1 MRILIVGEKGRP
13 HALAGALETEGVDV
27 ERPPKG
33 AFGAPHDDQVGELAA
48 ALLAFERL
56 FADGAPD
63 AVLLVSTSN
72 LALAAVLVASK
83 LQIPVAGLEEGA
95 PGEAELNRRLI
106 EQLADRTVAAD
117 AETIAASLRELIGS

>member
-13 HALAGALETEGVDV
+13 DALAGALEAEGVDV

-33 AFGAPHDDQVGELAA
+33 AFEAPHDDQVGELAA

-117 AETIAASLRELIGS
+117 AGTIAASLRELTGS